1 MWGNV
6 DNRDAIQA
14 ALMPAQYAGFDRFMQ
29 TVEDVART
37 FPTNSLTATR
47 TNARGALLGAATDQ
61 GNVRT
66 VGTIMGAFSPIRLAD
81 TLGRA
86 GDAVANR
93 IVQNNMQ
100 RIVGRLFS
108 PDGLQYLEAMST
120 YAPGA
125 QRAIEATAQL
135 VGRATAGSL
144 SAPAANQNQRQSA
157 NPLQTGTGR

>member
-1 MWGNV
+1 M
-6 DNRDAIQA
+6 QA
-14 ALMPAQYAGFDRFMQ
+14 SIGLCRRK
-29 TVEDVART
+29 EDVART
-37 FPTNSLTATR
+37 FLTNSLTATR
-47 TNARGALLGAATDQ
+47 TNAARRAAWGGNRI

-66 VGTIMGAFSPIRLAD
+66 VGTIMGASTPIRLAD